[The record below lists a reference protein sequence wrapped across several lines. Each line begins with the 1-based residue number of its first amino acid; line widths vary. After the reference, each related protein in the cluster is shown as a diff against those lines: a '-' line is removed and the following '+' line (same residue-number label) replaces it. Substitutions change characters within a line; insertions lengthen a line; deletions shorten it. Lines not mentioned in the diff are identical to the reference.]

1 MSDNNNKLKAI
12 AFYLPQFH
20 PVKENSEWWGP
31 GFTEWTNVAK
41 GKPNFK
47 GHYQP
52 HIPRDLG
59 FYDLRLPEVMHAQAE
74 LAKRYGVFG
83 FCFYWYWFGGRR
95 ILEKPIETFFKEK
108 VDLPFCFCW
117 ANENWTRT
125 WDGLEKNVLLGQ
137 KHSPEDDLEFFNAM
151 LPYFQDAR
159 YIKEDGK
166 PVLLVYRV
174 DLFPDMKAT
183 AARWRVAAQEAG
195 LPGLHLCAVQFY
207 GIDDPRPYGFDAA
220 VEFPPH
226 KFLGSENGCSD
237 QIEFLNKDFRGGI
250 SDYRKII
257 AQSLTKDTPEYTW
270 YRGVMPSWDNTARRQ
285 NTPHIIHHSSP
296 ELYQFWLAKITK
308 ESKESKESKQTYV
321 FINAWNEWGEGC
333 HLEPDLKNGHR
344 NLEATFYG
352 LNGTLPK
359 PDFEFQES
367 APLENAAGL
376 QNNAA
381 FTYRQV
387 IGLAQENRLLV
398 STGYRHPRSGR
409 TLMKG
414 IIRRALRPFKP
425 AAKRLFAKLKLTL
438 ID

>member
-1 MSDNNNKLKAI
+1 MSPSNNEKLKAI
-12 AFYLPQFH
+12 AFYLPQYH

-52 HIPRDLG
+52 HVPRDLG

-74 LAKRYGVFG
+74 LAKKYGVYG

-95 ILEKPIETFFKEK
+95 VLEKPIELFFKEN
-108 VDLPFCFCW
+108 VNLPFCFCW

-125 WDGLEKNVLLGQ
+125 WDGLEKDVLLGQ
-137 KHSPEDDLEFFNAM
+137 NHSPEDDLAFIQAM
-151 LPYFQDAR
+151 LPYFHDER

-183 AARWRVAAQEAG
+183 SERWRNAAKSAG
-195 LPGLHLCAVQFY
+195 FPDLHLCAVQFY
-207 GIDDPRPYGFDAA
+207 GIDDPRPWGFDAA

-226 KFLGSENGCSD
+226 KFLGSENSCT
-237 QIEFLNKDFRGGI
+237 EKVEYLNKDFRGGV

-257 AQSLTKDTPEYTW
+257 AQALTKDTPDYIW
-270 YRGVMPSWDNTARRQ
+270 YRGVIPSWDNTARRQ
-285 NTPHIIHHSSP
+285 NTPHIIKNSSP
-296 ELYQFWLAKITK
+296 DLYQFWLAKVTRAAK
-308 ESKESKESKQTYV
+308 DTGQSFV

-333 HLEPDLKNGHR
+333 HLEPDLKNEHR
-344 NLEATFYG
+344 YLEATYYG
-352 LNGTLPK
+352 LNGILPK
-359 PDFEFQES
+359 PDSELQDV
-367 APLENAAGL
+367 APLASMVRIQSNTL
-376 QNNAA
+376 D
-381 FTYRQV
+381 TYRQV

-398 STGYRHPRSGR
+398 SAGYRYPRSGR
-409 TLMKG
+409 TLLMAL
-414 IIRRALRPFKP
+414 IRRALRPLKP
-425 AAKRLFAKLKLTL
+425 PVKRLLSLLKSSLN
-438 ID
+438 D